1 MNQSRPLPQACLAE
15 FLDILELQIFAGA
28 DAPGPI
34 RTHRMHRTSEYSVYT
49 FISVLLSS
57 RYFHQSSLKRPYG
70 LIPNHPA
77 SLMMP
82 FKTLAL
88 ITICLVASAIS
99 KPLPQSEDCTT
110 DECLSL
116 LLRGSIP
123 PSPIE

>member
-34 RTHRMHRTSEYSVYT
+34 RTHRMHRTSEYSIYT
-49 FISVLLSS
+49 FMDQPGQHAS
-57 RYFHQSSLKRPYG
+57 K
-70 LIPNHPA
+70 A

>member
-1 MNQSRPLPQACLAE
+1 
-15 FLDILELQIFAGA
+15 
-28 DAPGPI
+28 
-34 RTHRMHRTSEYSVYT
+34 
-49 FISVLLSS
+49 
-57 RYFHQSSLKRPYG
+57 
-70 LIPNHPA
+70 
-77 SLMMP
+77 MP

-123 PSPIE
+123 PSVLSLLFWIKKPSGTTCYDGYTD